1 LDSLIK
7 LQSTQVDAAERQKT
21 IAQINQLFYDQVY
34 VIGLWQDPDVYA
46 VGSRLKNVKFS
57 GVTMF
62 FNIAEWDLEP

>member
-1 LDSLIK
+1 

-21 IAQINQLFYDQVY
+21 ISQINQLFYDKVY

-62 FNIAEWDLEP
+62 FNIAEWDLEK